1 MLLYFLKGSL
11 PWQNIKAKSKKEK
24 YDMIKEMKR
33 NFNVNEFCNDVPGLF
48 FLCEK
53 DLKNLKI
60 EEFIEFLKYCRSL
73 KFDDRP
79 DYFLCKNLFKT
90 LMVKNEFQ
98 MDYNYD
104 WIVKSLVNR
113 FGRSN

>member
-48 FLCEK
+48 IL
-53 DLKNLKI
+53 
-60 EEFIEFLKYCRSL
+60 EFEVHI
-73 KFDDRP
+73 
-79 DYFLCKNLFKT
+79 
-90 LMVKNEFQ
+90 
-98 MDYNYD
+98 
-104 WIVKSLVNR
+104 I
-113 FGRSN
+113 